1 MAVSLIV
8 TYHSKVGRLE
18 DKSLYDLVNEAGKVS
33 IEAGEILRISIRD
46 WKDDNSWYQRSY
58 KNSAMAS
65 YWPKER
71 SEGMIFLGLFAGY
84 AKGYQKRHNFSD
96 E

>member
-46 WKDDNSWYQRSY
+46 
-58 KNSAMAS
+58 
-65 YWPKER
+65 
-71 SEGMIFLGLFAGY
+71 
-84 AKGYQKRHNFSD
+84 
-96 E
+96 